1 MDEIAEEIGGI
12 GRITAEI
19 LKTEL
24 LSDARVAYQ
33 EREAELGSETM
44 RELERRVVLSVVGRK
59 WQEHLYE
66 MDYLKEGIGLRA
78 MAQRDPLVEYQ
89 REGFEMFQSM
99 MAAIREES
107 VGFLFNLDVQVENA
121 PATAVGVVGEQPA
134 ALMDRVAGA
143 ASSDGDHAA
152 PRITAPGLEAP
163 AKPVQLQFTAPDAQ
177 GDAETHV
184 ERRST
189 GAGLPPSA
197 KKAGN
202 KTAKKKKKR

>member
-1 MDEIAEEIGGI
+1 
-12 GRITAEI
+12 
-19 LKTEL
+19 
-24 LSDARVAYQ
+24 
-33 EREAELGSETM
+33 
-44 RELERRVVLSVVGRK
+44 LSVVGRK

-107 VGFLFNLDVQVENA
+107 VGFLFNLEVQVENA
-121 PATAVGVVGEQPA
+121 PEAAVGVVDDTPM

-143 ASSDGDHAA
+143 GDDGEHNHVA

-163 AKPVQLQFTAPDAQ
+163 AKPAQLQFSAPDAQ
-177 GDAETHV
+177 GDAETHI
-184 ERRST
+184 ERRSS
-189 GAGLPPSA
+189 GDGLPPSA
-197 KKAGN
+197 KRTGN
-202 KTAKKKKKR
+202 KNTKKKKKR